1 MTEPHVYYARMHQR
15 LDTAENW
22 AAEDPILA
30 PGEFGIQYDPDS
42 PGNIALKLG
51 RDLPWSVTP
60 FIQISE
66 ALPTDLGYVPG
77 TRLLTSS
84 TGQDVTLPLVGTVVS
99 GAPVAGLQTAE
110 EAARLAATGSPTF
123 AGLTVS
129 GTAYLDHIHGA
140 LAGPLY
146 HHVRNDSGTALAA
159 LTPYR
164 AIGTQGATDR
174 ALIVAARADSAALM
188 PASGILSAELAV
200 NADGHGVVAGEIL
213 GVNTA
218 GLISGAPLHVAATGG
233 LTPTAPAERSQIVA
247 IVGRVHATT
256 GSVIVQIGTVRPTAA
271 EVGADPAGTATAAVG
286 AHAGGTGVHSISA
299 VSGLQAALD
308 SKAPATLVVEAVA
321 YAATVNIDFAAYN
334 GKIVM
339 ISTLSGN
346 LQLTFSNIA
355 VGRSCSV
362 DIVCDGTSR
371 NLTFP
376 AAAPFLGT
384 KPSSIAASKVA
395 RLALECTGTT
405 EASLRCG
412 WAVQQ

>member
-1 MTEPHVYYARMHQR
+1 MTEPQIFHARMHQR

-22 AAEDPILA
+22 AAEDPTLA

-42 PGNIALKLG
+42 PGDIALKLG
-51 RDLPWSVTP
+51 RDLPWSQTP

-66 ALPTDLGYVPG
+66 ALPTDLGYDPG
-77 TRLLTSS
+77 TRLLSSS

-99 GAPVAGLQTAE
+99 GAPVAGLQTPE
-110 EAARLAATGSPTF
+110 EAARLAETGSPTF
-123 AGLTVS
+123 AGLSVT
-129 GTAYLDHIHGA
+129 GTATLPHIHGA

-146 HHVRNDSGTALAA
+146 HHVRNDSGTPLAA

-164 AIGTQGATDR
+164 AIDTQGATDR
-174 ALIVAARADSAALM
+174 ALIVAARADSAGLM
-188 PASGILSAELAV
+188 PASGILSEALAV

-213 GVNTA
+213 GVNTE
-218 GLISGAPLHVAATGG
+218 GLTSGAPLYVATLGG
-233 LTPTAPAERSQIVA
+233 MTPTAPAERAQIVA

-286 AHAGGTGVHSISA
+286 AHAGGTGVHSIA
-299 VSGLQAALD
+299 GVAGLQDALD
-308 SKAPATLVVEAVA
+308 AKASTTLAVVAVT

-334 GKIVM
+334 AKIVV
-339 ISTLSGN
+339 IGTLTGN

-355 VGRSCSV
+355 LGRSCSV
-362 DIVCDGTSR
+362 SLICDATAR

-376 AAAPFLGT
+376 ASAPFLGT
-384 KPSSIAASKVA
+384 KPSSIAAGKRA
-395 RLALECTGTT
+395 RVSFECLGST
-405 EASLRCG
+405 EASVECG
-412 WAVQQ
+412 YAFQQ

>member
-22 AAEDPILA
+22 ATEDPILA